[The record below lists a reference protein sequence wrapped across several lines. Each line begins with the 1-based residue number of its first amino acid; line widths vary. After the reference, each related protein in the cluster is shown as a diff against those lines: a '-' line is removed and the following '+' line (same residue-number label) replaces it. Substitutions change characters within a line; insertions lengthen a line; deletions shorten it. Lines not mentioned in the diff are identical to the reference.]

1 MNARFEIRSVW
12 STQQASLSR
21 LANLFSEGVLR
32 LGYQGFGDMG
42 EYIYLYINVLLFITT
57 SDIL

>member
-1 MNARFEIRSVW
+1 MNEWFEIRSVW

-32 LGYQGFGDMG
+32 LGYQGFEDMG
-42 EYIYLYINVLLFITT
+42 KYIYLYINVLLFITK